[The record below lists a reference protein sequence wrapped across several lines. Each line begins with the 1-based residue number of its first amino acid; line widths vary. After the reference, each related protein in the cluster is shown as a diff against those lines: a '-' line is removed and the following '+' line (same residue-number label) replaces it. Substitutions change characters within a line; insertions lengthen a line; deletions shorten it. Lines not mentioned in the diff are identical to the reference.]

1 MIKFLS
7 YSKWRQLF
15 NHYMRNN
22 WETDSTDNHYGTIYF
37 SVDADEEKG
46 DTYVALDVRSEVYVE
61 EFDSMNDMERF
72 YENKADY
79 VPGLQ
84 VTIFDSEVLHG

>member
-1 MIKFLS
+1 
-7 YSKWRQLF
+7 
-15 NHYMRNN
+15 MRNN
-22 WETDSTDNHYGTIYF
+22 WETDSTDNNYGTIYF
-37 SVDADEEKG
+37 SVDADEEKR
-46 DTYVALDVRSEVYVE
+46 DTYVALDVGSEVYVE
-61 EFDSMNDMERF
+61 EFDSMEDMERF

>member
-7 YSKWRQLF
+7 YRKWRQLF
-15 NHYMRNN
+15 NHYMRQN
-22 WETDSTDNHYGTIYF
+22 WESDSTDSHYGTIYF
-37 SVDADEEKG
+37 SVDS
-46 DTYVALDVRSEVYVE
+46 DVGSEVYVE

-72 YENKADY
+72 YENRADY

-84 VTIFDSEVLHG
+84 VTIFDY